1 MRTELA
7 MTTPRNDLERMGVS
21 GLRETM
27 LGREN
32 QACCGDCRF
41 LEEEEGAVTHPCAL
55 GHGRKDLFSRFAMI
69 CPDFRL
75 TRGIDDEMERR
86 SGNERRRQARAVAVE
101 RRHDERRV
109 RNTYCSDLTLPQA
122 SRPTGPR
129 AVAPKAP

>member
-21 GLRETM
+21 GLRETV

-41 LEEEEGAVTHPCAL
+41 LLEEDGALTHPCEK

-86 SGNERRRQARAVAVE
+86 SGNERRRQAQAVAVE
-101 RRHDERRV
+101 QRRDERRV
-109 RNTYCSDLTLPQA
+109 HNTYCSDLTLPQDP
-122 SRPTGPR
+122 RP
-129 AVAPKAP
+129 AAKKATKAR

>member
-27 LGREN
+27 LGRANE
-32 QACCGDCRF
+32 ACCGDCRF
-41 LEEEEGAVTHPCAL
+41 LREEDGALTHPCAK

-75 TRGIDDEMERR
+75 HPGIDEEMERR
-86 SGNERRRQARAVAVE
+86 SGNERRRQAQAVPVE
-101 RRHDERRV
+101 RRRGERRV
-109 RNTYCSDLTLPQA
+109 HNTYCSDLTLPQNARPAA
-122 SRPTGPR
+122 S
-129 AVAPKAP
+129 KAP

>member
-21 GLRETM
+21 GLRETV

-41 LEEEEGAVTHPCAL
+41 LLEEDGALTHPCEK

-86 SGNERRRQARAVAVE
+86 SGNERWRQAQAVSVE
-101 RRHDERRV
+101 RRGVERRV
-109 RNTYCSDLTLPQA
+109 HNTYCSDLTLPQG
-122 SRPTGPR
+122 SRL
-129 AVAPKAP
+129 AAPEAP

>member
-21 GLRETM
+21 GLRETV

-41 LEEEEGAVTHPCAL
+41 LQEEDGALTHLCEK

-69 CPDFRL
+69 CPDFLL
-75 TRGIDDEMERR
+75 TRGFDAEMERR
-86 SGNERRRQARAVAVE
+86 SGNERRRQAQAVSVE
-101 RRHDERRV
+101 RRGVERRV
-109 RNTYCSDLTLPQA
+109 HNTYCSDLTLPQGSRLAA
-122 SRPTGPR
+122 SE
-129 AVAPKAP
+129 AP

>member
-21 GLRETM
+21 GLRETV

-41 LEEEEGAVTHPCAL
+41 LLEEDGALTHPCEK

-86 SGNERRRQARAVAVE
+86 SGNERRRQAQAVSIE
-101 RRHDERRV
+101 RRSANRRV
-109 RNTYCSDLTLPQA
+109 HNTYCSDLTLTQNARPAA
-122 SRPTGPR
+122 S
-129 AVAPKAP
+129 KAP